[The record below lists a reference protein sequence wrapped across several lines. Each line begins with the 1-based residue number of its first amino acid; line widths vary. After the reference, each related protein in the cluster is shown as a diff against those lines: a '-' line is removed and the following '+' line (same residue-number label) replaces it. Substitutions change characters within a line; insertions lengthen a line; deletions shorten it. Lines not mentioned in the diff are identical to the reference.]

1 MQYIC
6 HIKNQHVIVMKTDDF
21 PSFIKRILVARR
33 RKRIAD
39 ALSKVTIKSGMKVLD
54 IGCGIDGRSFEDFI
68 PQNFQII
75 GIDLQ
80 DPQKINHTYP
90 DFQYI
95 QQDAQDLNQF
105 VDKQFDLAVSV
116 GLLEHVIEKEAF
128 EKTVSEIRRVAKQYI
143 VMVPAK
149 YCSIEP
155 HYGLPFFPLFPYSIQ
170 VLLVKAFNLSKA
182 RESVKRDPQFIK
194 KGIIWRSNKEYQKA
208 FPESKIYRTT
218 TLEQI
223 VIIKK
228 DDVL

>member
-1 MQYIC
+1 MNRSVILMKSDNLPSA
-6 HIKNQHVIVMKTDDF
+6 IKQ
-21 PSFIKRILVARR
+21 ILVARR
-33 RKRIAD
+33 KRRITH
-39 ALSKVTIKSGMKVLD
+39 ALSKVTTKASMKIID
-54 IGCGIDGRSFEDFI
+54 IGCGSDGRSFENFI
-68 PQNFQII
+68 PLNFQVI
-75 GIDLQ
+75 GVDLK

-95 QQDAQDLNQF
+95 QQDAQDLSQF
-105 VDKQFDLAVSV
+105 TDKQFDLAVSI

-128 EKTVSEIRRVAKQYI
+128 KKTALEIRRVAKQYI

-170 VLLVKAFNLSKA
+170 VLLVKAFNLSNA
-182 RESVKRDPQFIK
+182 RESVKRDPQSIK

-208 FPESKIYRTT
+208 FPESKIYLTS

-228 DDVL
+228 DVI

>member
-1 MQYIC
+1 MDQ
-6 HIKNQHVIVMKTDDF
+6 NVIVMKTDNF
-21 PSFIKRILVARR
+21 PSAIKQILVARR
-33 RKRIAD
+33 KRRITH
-39 ALSKVTIKSGMKVLD
+39 ALSKVTTKPSMKIID
-54 IGCGIDGRSFEDFI
+54 IGCGIDGRSFENFI
-68 PQNFQII
+68 PPNFQVI
-75 GIDLQ
+75 GVDLK

-95 QQDAQDLNQF
+95 QQDAQDLSQF
-105 VDKQFDLAVSV
+105 ADKQFDLAVSI

-128 EKTVSEIRRVAKQYI
+128 KKTALEIRRVAKQYI

-170 VLLVKAFNLSKA
+170 VLLVKIFNLSNA
-182 RESVKRDPQFIK
+182 RENVKRDPQFIK

-223 VIIKK
+223 VIVKK
-228 DDVL
+228 DVI